1 MIAVEFRDIRKEYN
15 RRPVLHDVNLAVEV
29 GKFMVILGAP
39 ACGKSVLLRL
49 LTGLESPTT
58 GQVLMRGEDVTRVP
72 AGERNIGYIPQSFAL
87 YPHYSV
93 YDNIAYPL
101 KLLHVPRPE
110 VDQVVRQAAELLKI
124 THLLNKYPDQC
135 SGGEKQRVAIAR
147 GIVKNTDIFVLD
159 DPLTGLDFKLREQL
173 FDDMRQMQDTLKA
186 TFIYTTSDPLEALML
201 AQDVAVVDAGTV
213 VEAGP
218 LSQVYAQ
225 PNHVST
231 MHLLGYP
238 QTNLIAGQI
247 NAQGRCQTGLFEF
260 PVQVKSSDSYAGNV
274 MIALRPKDI
283 ELDPA
288 VSAGLLTFP
297 ARVALQEDLGGEVML
312 HLETNGTANGAANGA
327 TNSTRLLTVIRHDRM
342 HAINEEHVMIGVNP
356 RSLVVYSADNGNRI
370 GQGA

>member
-1 MIAVEFRDIRKEYN
+1 MMIAVEFRGISKEYN
-15 RRPVLHDVNLAVEV
+15 HRYVLQNVNLTVEA
-29 GKFMVILGAP
+29 GKFMVILGEP

-49 LTGLESPTT
+49 LTGLEPPTT
-58 GQVLMRGEDVTRVP
+58 GQTFMRGVDVTRVP
-72 AGERNIGYIPQSFAL
+72 AGERNVGYVPQSFAL

-101 KLLHVPRPE
+101 KLLHVPRKE
-110 VDQVVRQAAELLKI
+110 VDQVVHQAAELLKI
-124 THLLNKYPDQC
+124 IPLLNKHPDQC

-147 GIVKNTDIFVLD
+147 GIVKNTDIFVFD

-173 FDDMRQMQDTLKA
+173 FDDMRQMQEALKA
-186 TFIYTTSDPLEALML
+186 TFVYTTSDPLEALML
-201 AQDVAVVDAGTV
+201 AQDVAVIADGTI

-225 PNHVST
+225 PTHVHT
-231 MHLLGYP
+231 MQLLGYP

-247 NAQGRCQTGLFEF
+247 DAQGHCRTHLFEF
-260 PVQVKSSDSYAGNV
+260 PVQLQGRGGQAGKV

-288 VSAGLLTFP
+288 SSSGLLTFP
-297 ARVALQEDLGGEVML
+297 ARVTLQEDLGGELML
-312 HLETNGTANGAANGA
+312 HLETNGVGNGTGHN
-327 TNSTRLLTVIRHDRM
+327 TTLLTVVRHDRM
-342 HAINEEHVMIGVNP
+342 HTINEERVMIGVNP
-356 RSLVVYSADNGNRI
+356 RSLVVYSADKGDRI